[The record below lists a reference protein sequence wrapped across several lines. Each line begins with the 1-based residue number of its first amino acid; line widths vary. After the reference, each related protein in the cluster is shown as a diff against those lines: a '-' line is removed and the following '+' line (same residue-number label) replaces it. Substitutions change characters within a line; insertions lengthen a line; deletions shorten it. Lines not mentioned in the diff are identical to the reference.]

1 MAKKYLS
8 TLKVSAGLFSAIL
21 IVLLANGLPA
31 NAQTVSTEAKDQG
44 LQISLL
50 ISSPSTEAVMSH
62 SGFSIPYKGRIL
74 LTIMACS
81 IITNLISYFDLYEA
95 KRIITL
101 KLFIHP
107 IMWKNTFGAEEESW
121 N

>member
-31 NAQTVSTEAKDQG
+31 NAQTVSTETKDQG

-50 ISSPSTEAVMSH
+50 ISSPSTEAVYTRYGH
-62 SGFSIPYKGRIL
+62 VAFRIL
-74 LTIMACS
+74 NPVQGTDIAY
-81 IITNLISYFDLYEA
+81 NY
-95 KRIITL
+95 
-101 KLFIHP
+101 
-107 IMWKNTFGAEEESW
+107 AESKQRF
-121 N
+121 NSVR